1 MVKLIVSDIDGTLLP
16 YGQINLRPSLFQVIE
31 QLRERGVIF
40 WSRLWAA
47 VPLPARSVPARCRM
61 SWLSV

>member
-31 QLRERGVIF
+31 QLRERGVILCPA
-40 WSRLWAA
+40 SGRQYHSLQP
-47 VPLPARSVPARCRM
+47 PLSDNPFSSLP
-61 SWLSV
+61 